1 VQLELLLQEMLLQ
14 VMLLQVML
22 LQSQL
27 LQKELLHGRLFSSPS
42 VPLVF
47 SSLSPFFSG
56 LVAVS

>member
-1 VQLELLLQEMLLQ
+1 VQLELLLQEMLLH
-14 VMLLQVML
+14 VML

>member
-1 VQLELLLQEMLLQ
+1 VLWVQVQLELLLQEMLLQ
-14 VMLLQVML
+14 VMLLQP
-22 LQSQL
+22 QL

>member
-14 VMLLQVML
+14 VMLLQ
-22 LQSQL
+22 SQL
-27 LQKELLHGRLFSSPS
+27 LQKELLRLFSSPS

>member
-1 VQLELLLQEMLLQ
+1 VQLELLQ

-22 LQSQL
+22 LRSQLLQTQL

>member
-14 VMLLQVML
+14 VMLLQ
-22 LQSQL
+22 SQ
-27 LQKELLHGRLFSSPS
+27 LLHGRLFSSPS